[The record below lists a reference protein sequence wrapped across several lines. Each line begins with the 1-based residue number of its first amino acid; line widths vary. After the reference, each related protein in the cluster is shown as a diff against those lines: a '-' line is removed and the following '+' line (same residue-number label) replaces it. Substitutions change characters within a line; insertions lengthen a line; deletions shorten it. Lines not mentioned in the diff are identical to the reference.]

1 MPVVYVPGKGDV
13 EFPDNMSLSQI
24 KAAIERNLGPR
35 SSQLAEIDNEIERR
49 RQRLERGRAALS
61 KEPEG
66 LAAAAE
72 SVLNFL
78 GSKSGRQES
87 LARLEEQTADEIAAL
102 QNRAAYIQRTGEAP
116 RELTTGERVL
126 EVAKGAP
133 RAVIRGV
140 ADIGGGLGVFG
151 RPGEAAAR
159 KVAELGEAGVEALG
173 LTPDELAQ
181 YDPSLIRPTQ
191 FSEALGS
198 TVPLVAAQFL
208 GRAAKP
214 VQIALAGG
222 MGAAEQRRG
231 IEAQEAATGQPVSAL
246 DRALAQAGGFG
257 VNLAELA
264 PIPGLVAPRGGRA
277 LQRVTRSAVEEGGQE
292 AGTQAAQNIV
302 EALTYNPEQEISE
315 GALESA
321 LLGGTVGGTI
331 RGGTELVTRGAAAP
345 APEAE
350 LEEDTVSRD
359 TTYQDMDLR
368 GENLIESYENN
379 RPVVRTESGAPPKYL
394 YRIMSRNEFNNAQES
409 GYFENPK
416 EGRVHASGSPLIEYN
431 QPGSDNVLVRFDYDE
446 NDGWRAKQS
455 GVGVVAIADQIPFSR
470 GSVVAQGSREDI
482 DNSIA
487 SSASSSTPE
496 EEAPPVPTTAF
507 GEEGAAEPIS
517 ERPFPTVSR
526 DTADIEA
533 PPAGFE
539 PERSTP
545 SPDAVRTPIRVAMP
559 KEKLKDKVSRKFS
572 DSLQR
577 VAQFEAAI
585 GEARGARV
593 PFSESARDAFA
604 RYFGKASE
612 RIDEIDRDFQNPIT
626 KKIADY
632 NLPQKRVDEYLVA
645 KSAPARNEMIA
656 RINPEMPDAGAGMTN
671 AEAEE
676 IIQNAEA
683 DGIRDQLEDIAGD
696 VLTMA
701 KATREGMVRDGLITR
716 ENADVWER
724 TQPYYVP
731 LKGIAAGGDMAVS
744 EEDTPH
750 IDYNPAG
757 FRSRYKESMSP
768 TGRGKENL
776 PLSPLAYTLYD
787 AKAAAIRGEK
797 NIASNKLLDL
807 VMANPS
813 NVAQVFTKENPDY
826 EMVPDPKTGVLRRQ
840 AVDMARRQKE
850 YFLVKREGIPHYIKI
865 NDPLLMRALTN
876 ASAKEFEKLVS
887 YMNSWALFKVAPA
900 TRMMSNMFTTYNPV
914 WAGLNYMKDAQSA
927 IYNISAE
934 QDRVDGRLAGKE
946 IAKGVWN
953 DMTSPSNFRKMFRIT
968 FNKEATTAEERQMFA
983 MFQQAK
989 EDGAL
994 TGWIVNEPVEAKIQE
1009 IQDALDRHTA
1019 KGGKKLWFSTKEGV
1033 ADVLQKLQDFNSV
1046 FENITRFSVYKN
1058 ALDAGL
1064 TRDEAASMAREV
1076 TVDFNKRGE
1085 LGPLISSLYS
1095 FANAAI
1101 QGNARLLRSL
1111 RGSTAAG
1118 GRTRAQKLALGLV
1131 GIGAL
1136 QSLLGRAASDDD
1148 EDGKSFYDKIPQY
1161 EKDRFIIIPHPWT
1174 GGETYTKIP
1183 LPYGISVF
1191 HNIGANM
1198 ADFGLGKATV
1208 GDIGM
1213 RTLSSFA
1220 NNFSPISVS
1229 FESPA
1234 GFFNSFVPTF
1244 FKPVSDLIINENN
1257 FGSTIYNEPFQEGAA
1272 LSNVPRAKT
1281 PEVFKEIVRIVNEG
1295 TGGYGAKKGDID
1307 IPAEA
1312 LPYLIKQYTGGAGRF
1327 VADITG
1333 LAKNAGSGDFDKIS
1347 PNDIPYYELVHSEVT
1362 SNATLG
1368 DYYDRINAIA
1378 PVQTSLRNAE
1388 GSEKITVRKKSP
1400 LETNSRILAAKDNA
1414 EKKIREY
1421 NKQLKKLREAP
1432 GSDYR
1437 DKQIEKLTDMKTKAM
1452 SDFNRVYNQ
1461 VEERAR

>member
-345 APEAE
+345 APEAQSE
-350 LEEDTVSRD
+350 RRINVTTNEVEPG
-359 TTYQDMDLR
+359 TYQTVVDVDGERRVFDEPFRADMITQDLEAAPER
-368 GENLIESYENN
+368 RTVLDINGEQTVYEN
-379 RPVVRTESGAPPKYL
+379 G
-394 YRIMSRNEFNNAQES
+394 
-409 GYFENPK
+409 
-416 EGRVHASGSPLIEYN
+416 
-431 QPGSDNVLVRFDYDE
+431 
-446 NDGWRAKQS
+446 
-455 GVGVVAIADQIPFSR
+455 QIVP
-470 GSVVAQGSREDI
+470 RE
-482 DNSIA
+482 A
-487 SSASSSTPE
+487 AAPE
-496 EEAPPVPTTAF
+496 EEAPGVAATAI
-507 GEEGAAEPIS
+507 GEEEVAPVS

-526 DTADIEA
+526 ETADIEA

-539 PERSTP
+539 PERATP